1 MARAPK
7 VQLVI
12 DGKDNTKNAFGAVS
26 KSLTALESKTASLS
40 RSMAGLLAGAVSIGT
55 LKTIADIN
63 SEWVDMSSRLR
74 RVTAD
79 EEEFAAVTERL
90 GEVAESTWTGLSETI
105 ESFLGMQGPLADM
118 GLTMQEQ
125 VNFVSGLNN
134 ALVVSGAKGEVAAS
148 VTDALTKAMALGTLS
163 GQNLNTVI
171 AKGGFVAELLADRL
185 GVTTSELLKLGKQ
198 GEITSQVL
206 YEAIGVPYEAIA
218 EKAEAMPATVAD
230 AMGRVGEAFKDAFRD
245 EDLMEPLTDALLE
258 LAGVL
263 KDPAVRE
270 GLANLASGMVVI
282 AAAAVQAGAAIG
294 KAGDDLGY
302 WMAKVSGNVDEITR
316 AEKLIEG
323 FRKELASATTDEQRK
338 ELEGLIR
345 TQEAHIERLVSKM
358 TGMTQAQRE
367 AAKEQAEIAKQAAEE
382 QKKIMRDKVNEL
394 RAEQTSLINDAKKA
408 AKDLEKIEKDSNT
421 KLKTLKEERL
431 DIEKTYRQAIANLSG
446 TSEAKEATYGNAQAL
461 KVKARQSLT
470 SGDLKEAQEYARG
483 ALGILQKIKEE
494 GGNTY
499 GFTGFAKELEEIE
512 LKAKDVELAE
522 AEKSRQRALDDLHY
536 MKYLAD
542 RLEDIKIGFD
552 LDQGQVEAVK
562 AQLQAI
568 GNAVQITPQADSAA
582 GTTVQPVK
590 LPVEAQI
597 DEEPVKQK
605 IYRIGNTFTDKP
617 LTIPLEPEKIEPD
630 EIQQAAGDT
639 EIDAAVELDQE
650 SAVVLEGDIKSMVEN
665 LEKLATVQVK
675 VQTAPAGGA
684 GEPPG
689 FAKGGLFRGRGT
701 GTSDSNL
708 IRISDEEF
716 IVRNAIVRQRGMLPL
731 LNAINRHGMRALE
744 GLSIPGF
751 ADGGLVGKLSDT
763 VADMEPRQPKSLGTL
778 NFNLP
783 GGEHFSVQTAGD
795 WSEDLR
801 RAAMKFGKPTRR

>member
-1 MARAPK
+1 MAQAPK

-79 EEEFAAVTERL
+79 EEEFQAVTERL
-90 GEVAESTWTGLSETI
+90 GEVAESTWTGLTETI

-148 VTDALTKAMALGTLS
+148 VTDALTKAMALGKLS

-171 AKGGFVAELLADRL
+171 AKGGYVAELLADRL

-206 YEAIGVPYEAIA
+206 YEAIGVPFEAIA

-230 AMGRVGEAFKDAFRD
+230 AMGRVGEAFKGAFRD

-258 LAGVL
+258 LANVL

-294 KAGDDLGY
+294 KTGDDLGY

-323 FRKELASATTDEQRK
+323 FRKKLASASTEEQRK

-345 TQEAHIERLVSKM
+345 TQEAYIERLVSKM
-358 TGMTQAQRE
+358 TGMTAAQRE
-367 AAKEQAEIAKQAAEE
+367 AANEQAEIAKQAAEE
-382 QKKIMRDKVNEL
+382 QKKIMRDKVNDL
-394 RAEQTSLINDAKKA
+394 RDEQSKLVSDAKKTAGELLKIENDA
-408 AKDLEKIEKDSNT
+408 AKDL
-421 KLKTLKEERL
+421 KTLKDERL
-431 DIEKTYRQAIANLSG
+431 DIEKTYRQAIADLDKAAGSG
-446 TSEAKEATYGNAQAL
+446 DATYANAQAM
-461 KVKARQSLT
+461 KVKAREALIR
-470 SGDLKEAQEYARG
+470 GELKEAQEYARG
-483 ALGILQKIKEE
+483 ALGILQQIKED

-499 GFTGFAKELEEIE
+499 GFVGFAKELEAIE
-512 LKAKDVELAE
+512 LAAKDAE
-522 AEKSRQRALDDLHY
+522 IADAEKRVKDAQTALLDMNTIAEKLGN
-536 MKYLAD
+536 
-542 RLEDIKIGFD
+542 IKIGFD

-568 GNAVQITPQADSAA
+568 GNAVQITPQAASAA
-582 GTTVQPVK
+582 GATIQPIK

-617 LTIPLEPEKIEPD
+617 LTIPLEPEKIEPG

-639 EIDAAVELDQE
+639 EIDTAVELDQE

-665 LEKLATVQVK
+665 LEKLAAVQVK

-689 FAKGGLFRGRGT
+689 FARGGHIRGPGT
-701 GTSDSNL
+701 GTSDSIL
-708 IRISDEEF
+708 ARLSDGEYVIRAAA
-716 IVRNAIVRQRGMLPL
+716 VRKYGLNM
-731 LNAINRHGMRALE
+731 LNALNGMHL
-744 GLSIPGF
+744 PQF
-751 ADGGLVGKLSDT
+751 ATGGLVDRLAEQAAG
-763 VADMEPRQPKSLGTL
+763 MEPSRAPSLGTL

-783 GGEHFSVQTAGD
+783 GGESFSVQAAADNWG
-795 WSEDLR
+795 DLR
-801 RAAMKFGKPTRR
+801 RTAIKYGKPR

>member
-1 MARAPK
+1 MAQAPK

-40 RSMAGLLAGAVSIGT
+40 RSMAGLLAGAVSVGT

-63 SEWVDMSSRLR
+63 SQWVDMSSRLR

-79 EEEFAAVTERL
+79 EEEFQAVTERL
-90 GEVAESTWTGLSETI
+90 GEVAESTWTGLTETI

-148 VTDALTKAMALGTLS
+148 VTDALTKAMALGKLS

-171 AKGGFVAELLADRL
+171 AKGGYVAELLADRL

-206 YEAIGVPYEAIA
+206 YEAIGVPFEAIA

-230 AMGRVGEAFKDAFRD
+230 AMGRVGEAFKGAFRD

-258 LAGVL
+258 LANVL

-294 KAGDDLGY
+294 KTGDDLGY

-323 FRKELASATTDEQRK
+323 FRKKLASATTEEQRK

-345 TQEAHIERLVSKM
+345 TQEAYIERLVSKM
-358 TGMTQAQRE
+358 TGMTTAQRE
-367 AAKEQAEIAKQAAEE
+367 AANEQAEIARQAAEE
-382 QKKIMRDKVNEL
+382 QKKIMRDKVNDL
-394 RAEQTSLINDAKKA
+394 RTEQEKLVTDAKNTAKTLLQVEKDA
-408 AKDLEKIEKDSNT
+408 AKDL
-421 KLKTLKEERL
+421 KTLKDERL
-431 DIEKTYRQAIANLSG
+431 DIEKTYRQAIADLDKAAGSG
-446 TSEAKEATYGNAQAL
+446 DATYANAQAM
-461 KVKARQSLT
+461 KVKAREALIR
-470 SGDLKEAQEYARG
+470 GELKEAQEYARG
-483 ALGILQKIKEE
+483 ALGILQQIKED

-499 GFTGFAKELEEIE
+499 GFVGFAKELEAIE
-512 LKAKDVELAE
+512 LAAKDAE
-522 AEKSRQRALDDLHY
+522 IADAEKRVKDAQTALLDMNTIAEKLGN
-536 MKYLAD
+536 
-542 RLEDIKIGFD
+542 IKIGFD

-568 GNAVQITPQADSAA
+568 GNAVQITPQAASAA
-582 GTTVQPVK
+582 GATIQPIK

-639 EIDAAVELDQE
+639 EIDTAVELDQQ
-650 SAVVLEGDIKSMVEN
+650 SAAVLEGDIKSMVEN
-665 LEKLATVQVK
+665 LEKLAAVQVK

-689 FAKGGLFRGRGT
+689 FARGGHIRGPGT
-701 GTSDSNL
+701 GTSDSIL
-708 IRISDEEF
+708 ARLSDGEYVIRAAA
-716 IVRNAIVRQRGMLPL
+716 VRKYGLNM
-731 LNAINRHGMRALE
+731 LNALNGMHL
-744 GLSIPGF
+744 PQF
-751 ADGGLVGKLSDT
+751 ATGGLVDRLAEQASG
-763 VADMEPRQPKSLGTL
+763 MEPSRAPSLGTL

-783 GGEHFSVQTAGD
+783 GGESFSVQAAADNWG
-795 WSEDLR
+795 DLR
-801 RAAMKFGKPTRR
+801 RAAIKYGKPR